1 MKRTVPAAVVA
12 ITALT
17 VSSPASAHP
26 GHGLGGGSYSLLH
39 YVTEP
44 LHLLGGL
51 VVVAAFAS
59 GAALLRGRRSTRAAR
74 LER

>member
-51 VVVAAFAS
+51 AVVAAFVL
-59 GAALLRGRRSTRAAR
+59 GAALLRIARTRAHVR
-74 LER
+74 VER

>member
-26 GHGLGGGSYSLLH
+26 GHGLAGGSYSLSH
-39 YVTEP
+39 YVSEP

-51 VVVAAFAS
+51 VVVAAFAA
-59 GAALLRGRRSTRAAR
+59 GAALLRRRRTRAR
-74 LER
+74 VRVER